1 MADLF
6 SYGPRSIRE
15 FFKTNLVPILYTVI
29 IHLVIA
35 IVLVLLK
42 VEGLK
47 KDRELGV
54 MLDFTEEV
62 TLEELMAQEEVDLPP
77 EWIEHVLEARE
88 KASNRAVNVNDDVS
102 RELSTED
109 YVNDLLEELESQK
122 DEDFLKDREKW
133 KEIISTYV
141 YEEEAASTADTKPE
155 TEETPFTGPTR
166 ITYEFN
172 EAPQNRQKRELTIPV
187 YRCQGAALVTVD
199 IEVQRD
205 GTVSS
210 ARVARV
216 ESARDSQCFIDAA
229 EGAALTSTFR
239 RDNTAPAKQKARIT
253 YQFVAQ

>member
-6 SYGPRSIRE
+6 SYGPRNARE
-15 FFKTNLVPILYTVI
+15 FFKTNLVPVLYTVI

-62 TLEELMAQEEVDLPP
+62 TLEELMEQEEAELPP

-88 KASNRAVNVNDDVS
+88 QASNRAVNVNDDVN
-102 RELSTED
+102 REISTED
-109 YVNDLLEELESQK
+109 YVNDLLEELEAQK
-122 DEDFLKDREKW
+122 DEAFMKDREKW

-141 YEEEAASTADTKPE
+141 YEEDAPSPAEPEAEDTPY
-155 TEETPFTGPTR
+155 TGPTR
-166 ITYEFN
+166 ITYEFL
-172 EAPQNRQKRELTIPV
+172 ESPRDRQQRQLNIPV
-187 YRCQGAALVTVD
+187 YRCEGAALVTVD
-199 IEVQRD
+199 IEVLQD
-205 GTVSS
+205 GSVGS
-210 ARVARV
+210 ARVVRV
-216 ESARDSQCFIDAA
+216 ESARDSQCFTDAA

-239 RDNTAPAKQKARIT
+239 GNYNAPSKQKARIT